1 MSQHDYIL
9 DNAAGAAF
17 RADLNNALA
26 AIATANSG
34 ATEPAT
40 TYANQLWYDT
50 TAGYLK
56 IRNAAN
62 SAWLSAMPL
71 TSATSQASTSGT
83 SIDFTG
89 IPSGTKRITVMLA
102 DVSTSG
108 TSNMLVQLGDSGGI
122 ETSGYISACNQF
134 SGSPA
139 TSTST
144 QGYVIQEA
152 MLASATASGH
162 VVITN
167 VSGNLW
173 VSSSCLIDTQ
183 ASNAIGAGSKTLSAA
198 LDRIRITMANGT
210 DTFDAGSI
218 NILYE

>member
-1 MSQHDYIL
+1 MSQHDYVL

-17 RADLNNALA
+17 RTDLNNALA

-34 ATEPAT
+34 STEPST
-40 TYANQLWYDT
+40 PYANQVWYDT
-50 TAGYLK
+50 TASYLK

-62 SAWLSAMPL
+62 SAWLSFMPL
-71 TSATSQASTSGT
+71 LSATSQATTSGT
-83 SIDFTG
+83 AIDFTS

-102 DVSTSG
+102 DVSTNG
-108 TSNMLVQLGDSGGI
+108 TSNMLVQLGDAGGI

-134 SGSPA
+134 SGSPS

-144 QGYVIQEA
+144 AGYVIQEA
-152 MLASATASGH
+152 MSASATASGH
-162 VVITN
+162 VFITN

-173 VSSSCLIDTQ
+173 VASSCLIDTQ
-183 ASNAIGAGSKTLSAA
+183 ATNSIGAGSKTLSAA
-198 LDRIRITMANGT
+198 LDRIRLTMANGT
-210 DTFDAGSI
+210 DTFDAGSV

>member
-17 RADLNNALA
+17 RTDLNNALA

-34 ATEPAT
+34 AAEPTT
-40 TYANQLWYDT
+40 TYANQVWYDT

-62 SAWLSAMPL
+62 SAWLSFMPL
-71 TSATSQASTSGT
+71 LSATSQASTSGAT
-83 SIDFTG
+83 IDFTG
-89 IPSGTKRITVMLA
+89 IPSGTKRITIMLA
-102 DVSTSG
+102 DVSTNG

-122 ETSGYISACNQF
+122 EVSGYISACNQF
-134 SGSPA
+134 SGSPS

-144 QGYVIQEA
+144 AGFVIQEA
-152 MLASATASGH
+152 MSASANASGH
-162 VVITN
+162 VFITN

-173 VSSSCLIDTQ
+173 VASSCLIDTQ
-183 ASNAIGAGSKTLSAA
+183 ATNSIGAGSKTLSAT
-198 LDRIRITMANGT
+198 LDRIRLTMANGT
-210 DTFDAGSI
+210 DTFDAGSV